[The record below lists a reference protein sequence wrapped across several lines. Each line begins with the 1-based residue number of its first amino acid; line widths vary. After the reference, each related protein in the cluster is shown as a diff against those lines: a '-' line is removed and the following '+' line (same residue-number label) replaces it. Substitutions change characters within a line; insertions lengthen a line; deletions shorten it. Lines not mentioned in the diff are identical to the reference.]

1 MSWRGLWVLWRIP
14 EFGSRYETIPRT
26 RSLLTMLLESHIH
39 KMAIDLPL
47 GGTNEFLP
55 PPGRIPAPSDW
66 NPQPGCAFL

>member
-1 MSWRGLWVLWRIP
+1 
-14 EFGSRYETIPRT
+14 
-26 RSLLTMLLESHIH
+26 MLLESHIH

-66 NPQPGCAFL
+66 NPQPGCAFLRVRRGSNGETLG